1 MLLATGVAVLHAAV
15 VLFVLTG
22 SLLALRWPRLLP
34 LHALVA
40 LTVLGLYL
48 AGADCPLTDLELWLR
63 RRAGVPPYEDGF
75 LGHYVTEPLGHP
87 IEATST
93 QAGIHLTAAVPNAV
107 GYALHARRAARG
119 RRARAVPGATVA
131 RGTTASSRPGPS

>member
-34 LHALVA
+34 VHALVA

-63 RRAGVPPYEDGF
+63 QRAGVPPYEDGF
-75 LGHYVTEPLGHP
+75 LGHYVTEPLGRP

-107 GYALHARRAARG
+107 GYGLVLSRARRTRAA
-119 RRARAVPGATVA
+119 AP
-131 RGTTASSRPGPS
+131 TADV